1 MGSNKMK
8 KGSTAVVKNQQ
19 TQKVIKYLKDNNI
32 KPMARGTVISV
43 VECNGEKFYMIQF
56 NLGITLNLPEEA
68 IEDAFGNMFG
78 TGNPFKDIFGD
89 MF

>member
-1 MGSNKMK
+1 
-8 KGSTAVVKNQQ
+8 
-19 TQKVIKYLKDNNI
+19 
-32 KPMARGTVISV
+32 
-43 VECNGEKFYMIQF
+43 
-56 NLGITLNLPEEA
+56 LGITLNLPEEA